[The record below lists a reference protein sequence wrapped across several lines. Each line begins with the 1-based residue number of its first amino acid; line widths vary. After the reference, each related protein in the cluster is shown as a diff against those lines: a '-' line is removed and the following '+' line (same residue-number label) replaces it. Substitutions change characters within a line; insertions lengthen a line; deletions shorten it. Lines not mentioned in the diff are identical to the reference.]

1 MTEPAILTITVLI
14 ITAVF
19 FIIILKETKVKEEN
33 KELAA
38 FDAYIDEDADIAM
51 SHNGDIVID
60 RNVYIRQVVIPYGKK
75 VRVTITE
82 VGEDDE

>member
-1 MTEPAILTITVLI
+1 M
-14 ITAVF
+14 
-19 FIIILKETKVKEEN
+19 KEEN